1 MITYTDWLLFVPTAV
16 VMIIQKNLRKQHL
29 CALDFLAM
37 FPVSLHPLLLICGIE
52 ITLGL
57 GEKCVSHKSTGQES
71 LFFKSKA
78 VGCCKSLEAETLLLL
93 LMSVSPSTCP
103 QAEFSGVNADPKVL
117 TFNTALIW
125 DLLLSSVL
133 SVWEQPGSPGGWRS
147 CLWHWNGSWDIPSEP
162 LTSRAAAA
170 GNSGWALPKA
180 PLLELHWG
188 FLGGLSSLLPPPS
201 SPPSAMPGFWLFPLG
216 REFHQFSFWNV
227 LFWLWNWDSLPLHSS
242 FFPGWM
248 GSLCVPQ
255 ENNRDHP
262 Q

>member
-103 QAEFSGVNADPKVL
+103 QAEFSGVNTDPKVL
-117 TFNTALIW
+117 TFNTALI
-125 DLLLSSVL
+125 
-133 SVWEQPGSPGGWRS
+133 
-147 CLWHWNGSWDIPSEP
+147 
-162 LTSRAAAA
+162 
-170 GNSGWALPKA
+170 
-180 PLLELHWG
+180 
-188 FLGGLSSLLPPPS
+188 
-201 SPPSAMPGFWLFPLG
+201 
-216 REFHQFSFWNV
+216 
-227 LFWLWNWDSLPLHSS
+227 
-242 FFPGWM
+242 
-248 GSLCVPQ
+248 
-255 ENNRDHP
+255 
-262 Q
+262 

>member
-1 MITYTDWLLFVPTAV
+1 
-16 VMIIQKNLRKQHL
+16 MIIQKNIRKQHL

-78 VGCCKSLEAETLLLL
+78 VGCCESLEAETLLLL

-103 QAEFSGVNADPKVL
+103 QAEFSGVNIDPKVL

-125 DLLLSSVL
+125 DLLQS
-133 SVWEQPGSPGGWRS
+133 SVWEQPELSWRLERAACGSGTGHGTFPRQ
-147 CLWHWNGSWDIPSEP
+147 P

-170 GNSGWALPKA
+170 GNLGWALPRA

-188 FLGGLSSLLPPPS
+188 CFRGCVQPASTTILSSIRHITRTA
-201 SPPSAMPGFWLFPLG
+201 AMPGWSDHFGFSLLAGNFTNFPS
-216 REFHQFSFWNV
+216 ETSFSGQ
-227 LFWLWNWDSLPLHSS
+227 LWNWDFLPLHNS

-248 GSLCVPQ
+248 GSLCVP
-255 ENNRDHP
+255 
-262 Q
+262 